1 MVAAKTGKGKVISPQ
16 VSATKFNQYTH
27 VLKIM
32 AQLARIVYC
41 DLSVIRE
48 VVIGDV
54 FGKNDNPAVNNQIT
68 QLDSKYSSMRRTSVD
83 PTKNEG
89 RPMKSYAEP
98 ACSTP
103 QPAGTEILTYVSSP
117 SDVTFL
123 IMGGKQLRDKSG
135 IDFFKDDDLVICFKG
150 SSTMK
155 NFKHD
160 LYSQFNAT
168 ELNELVQTAGL
179 KLTDNPVGKVTSAFV
194 KPLMKIWAT
203 LRREI
208 ASKNPKRLFITGH
221 SMGGAYASL
230 FGFIVAECHAAQFPS
245 IQSAHLI
252 TFGSPTLLS
261 DTARNTFNKYLDSGF
276 LTLDRVVSQAKTL
289 VIDAIPSIP
298 AGFTH
303 PGFQPLKTEFYP
315 EEKTGRA
322 YQLRNVEGVFIDPI
336 KQGGKKRTKKGGGFF
351 TGSEKTKYDDQTKL
365 HMPTKLMIYA
375 TDPKSQTF
383 PHAEYWGMT
392 YFGGI
397 RMAGMKNPG
406 YKGNTFV
413 GRVYPTCISYA
424 YESSNPTDVPTPD
437 ADDNATL
444 GTEPGPVVS
453 PSSDEAAPV
462 AATVAAAAAPV
473 AAAAAATTVVGGRTT
488 RKHKKGRRVSRRKHR
503 NQRKSHARRH

>member
-1 MVAAKTGKGKVISPQ
+1 
-16 VSATKFNQYTH
+16 
-27 VLKIM
+27 M

-68 QLDSKYSSMRRTSVD
+68 QLDNKYSSMRRTSVD

-89 RPMKSYAEP
+89 RPMQSYATP

-123 IMGGKQLRDKSG
+123 IVGGKQLRDKSG
-135 IDFFKDDDLVICFKG
+135 LEFFKDDDLVICFKG

-168 ELNELVQTAGL
+168 ELNELVQPAGL
-179 KLTDNPVGKVTSAFV
+179 TLTDKTVGKVTGAFV

-203 LRREI
+203 LKREI
-208 ASKNPKRLFITGH
+208 VSKNPKRLFITGH

-276 LTLDRVVSQAKTL
+276 LTLDRVVSQATKTL
-289 VIDAIPSIP
+289 IIDAIPSIP

-303 PGFQPLKTEFYP
+303 PGYQPLKGEFYRTGLSIKGP
-315 EEKTGRA
+315 EEATGRA
-322 YQLRNVEGVFIDPI
+322 YQLRNVEGVFIDPMML

-375 TDPKSQTF
+375 TAPKSQVF
-383 PHAEYWGMT
+383 PHADYWGMT

-397 RMAGMKNPG
+397 RMPGMKNSG

-413 GRVYPTCISYA
+413 GRVYLTCISYS
-424 YESSNPTDVPTPD
+424 YEAANPTDVPTPD
-437 ADDNATL
+437 ADDNTTF
-444 GTEPGPVVS
+444 GTESGPVVP
-453 PSSDEAAPV
+453 PSSDEATP
-462 AATVAAAAAPV
+462 AAAPAV
-473 AAAAAATTVVGGRTT
+473 PAAAPAVPAAATVVGGRTT
-488 RKHKKGRRVSRRKHR
+488 RKHKGRRVSCRKH
-503 NQRKSHARRH
+503 RKSHARRH